1 MHIQD
6 AAVILHLR
14 FRLKPDARQAF
25 FDYMQDAF
33 PVFEAACDCK
43 GVAYVDA
50 QDADAI
56 DEVFYYRTEA
66 DYRTAERLLS
76 EDAAHAALIT
86 RWRALLDGA
95 PSVEVQRR
103 LTP

>member
-14 FRLKPDARQAF
+14 FRLKPDARQDF
-25 FDYMQDAF
+25 FTYMQDAF
-33 PVFEAACDCK
+33 PVFESACDCK

-50 QDADAI
+50 QDDDAI

-66 DYRTAERLLS
+66 DYRTAERLLK
-76 EDAAHAALIT
+76 EDAAHAALIA
-86 RWRALLDGA
+86 RWRALLDG
-95 PSVEVQRR
+95 PPQVEVQRR